1 MITTQR
7 ELKRAIYDTA
17 KNLTDADIFQS
28 DVYDEF
34 LTQMQHGVT
43 SCSHLG
49 TSTLLRRE
57 TDFIARTDGENT
69 YITYDSTL
77 TKGKTKEE
85 RHRLFCGL
93 NLHEC
98 GHLLFTDFA
107 LNKLTLEKLQGGE
120 IYPSP
125 LQNPYLEE
133 VEQFL
138 HKGYS
143 NSILELYMRLYNCI
157 EDGFVDRAVMKLA
170 PGYAGCLRYTN
181 KVDRVVEFQTYDQM
195 RARELSDEKI
205 FLCMVLFYARHG
217 LIAYT
222 DSTPYDEVIEAFE
235 EIKGYI
241 SDAVFEPNPIQ
252 RRRKAFVVFCYLFH
266 FVAFQNEQPEQQDQQ
281 RTDENQSQSSQTN
294 QSNGSSNNQSKGS
307 SQEQSNSSSK
317 SGENTSEEQ
326 TQGTSDSKET
336 VEESDGNSTEQDQ
349 NSDSSNGQ
357 SQNGEPSDEESQNG
371 EPSDEQSQSGEP
383 SNGKDTDVSDE
394 NNNSKSQQARTGN
407 MGSQPISGD
416 AEKGMDLESLKKA
429 LEDLGKQI
437 PNTERT
443 EHRNSS
449 SPQKEAISELLS
461 ALEKGDQKDAD
472 SSSPDEGETPAEDTT
487 LNKIAEKVAESQVSK
502 KQEADINAQMQCD
515 VKKFL
520 DGVAAHKRVSS
531 SISRQAVSTEAKAR
545 YEWQHTE
552 LDSIVR
558 RMISEFEREIKDR
571 QTGDTLYGLYSGKR
585 FSSREAYRFDKKTF
599 NRKILPEDIPNM
611 AIGIMVDLSGSM
623 SGTRIQEAIKTVYIT
638 YTFCRKLNI
647 PVFVVGHSTNG
658 TRVALYSVVDENS
671 LDDKD
676 KYRIFGM
683 NTYDCNRD
691 GYALRYCLQKLEN
704 IQAEDKLMLVISDGR
719 PNHYG
724 YGEMEGKRD
733 CQDAVAEAI
742 KKGIFTITA
751 GIGDAESVKGIY
763 KTDTNGKNLSDRSSA
778 TYMDLSD
785 LKKLPKSFVK
795 IIKERLS

>member
-281 RTDENQSQSSQTN
+281 GTDENQSQSSQTN

-326 TQGTSDSKET
+326 TQGTSDS
-336 VEESDGNSTEQDQ
+336 
-349 NSDSSNGQ
+349 
-357 SQNGEPSDEESQNG
+357 
-371 EPSDEQSQSGEP
+371 
-383 SNGKDTDVSDE
+383 
-394 NNNSKSQQARTGN
+394 
-407 MGSQPISGD
+407 
-416 AEKGMDLESLKKA
+416 SLKKA

-520 DGVAAHKRVSS
+520 DGVAAHKGVSS